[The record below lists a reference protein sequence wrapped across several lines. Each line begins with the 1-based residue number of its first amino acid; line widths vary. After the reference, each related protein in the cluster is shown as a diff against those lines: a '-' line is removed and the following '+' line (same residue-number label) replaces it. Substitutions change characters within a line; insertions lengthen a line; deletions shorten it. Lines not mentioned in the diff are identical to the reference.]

1 MPREQMQVVPL
12 SNLLETMIATAACD
26 CDVGSMAWVQ

>member
-12 SNLLETMIATAACD
+12 SNLLETTIAAAVCGCGMD
-26 CDVGSMAWVQ
+26 STPWVQ